1 MNWRVIFHIAI
12 VTTIAFACQKSDNP
26 EPKEMSELVGRY
38 VGHTDDNDDVTFKID
53 SIKADSFIIREFR
66 GVTYPFVD
74 LIGKLDGQNLTFQDH
89 SCIDCPFLPSPGGV
103 KRFYTAHLSASGLCE
118 ASGYDVV
125 IDIDY
130 VQTGDY
136 TGSYQGKIYMNKK

>member
-1 MNWRVIFHIAI
+1 M
-12 VTTIAFACQKSDNP
+12 VTVVTFACHKSDS
-26 EPKEMSELVGRY
+26 EKPKDLSDLIGRY
-38 VGHTDDNDDVTFKID
+38 SGHNDDGEDVTFKID
-53 SIKADSFIIREFR
+53 STGVDSFVIREFR

-74 LIGKLDGQNLTFQDH
+74 LIGKLDGENLNFQDH

-136 TGSYQGKIYMNKK
+136 TGSYQGKIYMNKN